1 MQRDLYDCLQMH
13 GKQIKTVAKWAD
25 IPTSKLF
32 IPGRLITDNAIIAF
46 ECLHAIQQGTTERN
60 NFCVYKLDLSKAYD
74 RVDWGFLEKVLLR
87 LGFQSSWVQWVM
99 SCVTTV
105 RYSVCLNGVP
115 LESFQPSRGLRQGD
129 PLSLYL
135 FLFVADALSYALQKD
150 VQDNIIEELK
160 ISRHAPGI
168 SHLLF
173 ADDALLFFRAN
184 AEKSSRIRNL
194 ISIFEK
200 GTGQKLS
207 PANAHC

>member
-46 ECLHAIQQGTTERN
+46 ECLHAIQQGTIERN

-74 RVDWGFLEKVLLR
+74 RVDWGFLEKVLSS

-150 VQDNIIEELK
+150 VKDNIIEELK
-160 ISRHAPGI
+160 ISRHAPRI

-184 AEKSSRIRNL
+184 AEQAIRIRNL
-194 ISIFEK
+194 ISLFEK
-200 GTGQKLS
+200 GTG
-207 PANAHC
+207 

>member
-1 MQRDLYDCLQMH
+1 M
-13 GKQIKTVAKWAD
+13 
-25 IPTSKLF
+25 
-32 IPGRLITDNAIIAF
+32 
-46 ECLHAIQQGTTERN
+46 
-60 NFCVYKLDLSKAYD
+60 
-74 RVDWGFLEKVLLR
+74 
-87 LGFQSSWVQWVM
+87 
-99 SCVTTV
+99 
-105 RYSVCLNGVP
+105 
-115 LESFQPSRGLRQGD
+115 ESFQPSRGLRQGD
-129 PLSLYL
+129 PLSPYL
-135 FLFVADALSYALQKD
+135 FLFVADALSSILQKA
-150 VQDNIIEELK
+150 VQDNVIEELK

>member
-1 MQRDLYDCLQMH
+1 MCMH
-13 GKQIKTVAKWAD
+13 YSVI
-25 IPTSKLF
+25 L
-32 IPGRLITDNAIIAF
+32 GRLITDNAIIAF
-46 ECLHAIQQGTTERN
+46 ECLHAIQQGMTERN
-60 NFCVYKLDLSKAYD
+60 NFCAYKLDLSKAYD
-74 RVDWGFLEKVLLR
+74 RVDWGFLEKVLSR
-87 LGFQSSWVQWVM
+87 LGFQRSWVQWVM

-184 AEKSSRIRNL
+184 AEQAIRIRNL
-194 ISIFEK
+194 ISLFEK
-200 GTGQKLS
+200 GTG
-207 PANAHC
+207 